1 MEKINVYYTAFGS
14 VFGVLLVLVFVNC
27 GVQSEYVNSTSDF
40 FTRNFPVPATDAF
53 QFSNRIPKKP
63 FTQKNNFLSF
73 ETKNDNI
80 EVNALL

>member
-1 MEKINVYYTAFGS
+1 MYVYGCSS
-14 VFGVLLVLVFVNC
+14 VFGVLLLVLAN
-27 GVQSEYVNSTSDF
+27 GAHSDYVNSTTDYF
-40 FTRNFPVPATDAF
+40 ARQFPDTDAF

-80 EVNALL
+80 EV